1 MIDPKKVTNYNR
13 TQWQLQEFLLYC
25 ICVAGKKSEIETRKL
40 DLFLEGAREQN
51 LYPFDYIRQLRARSE
66 LMKELNK
73 CKIAPY
79 KQRYNSFED
88 CADFMPDDLIGI
100 TIEELQMVRG
110 ISTKTSRFFLTH
122 SDKDFNEPV
131 LDTHILRYLTD
142 VGYKNVPK
150 STPQN
155 PKIYE
160 KFANLFKR
168 LANFEGMS
176 VADFDLKIW
185 KQYSYGK
192 SVA

>member
-1 MIDPKKVTNYNR
+1 MINPKKVTNYKR

-40 DLFLEGAREQN
+40 DVFLEGAREQS

-66 LMKELNK
+66 LMDELNR

-88 CADFMPDDLIGI
+88 CADLMPDDLIGI
-100 TIEELQMVRG
+100 TIEELQEVRG

-122 SDKDFNEPV
+122 SSEDYDEPV
-131 LDTHILRYLTD
+131 LDTHILQYLKD

-150 STPQN
+150 ATPQN

-160 KFANLFKR
+160 KFATLFKR
-168 LANFEGMS
+168 IANFEGMS

-185 KQYSYGK
+185 KEYSYGK
-192 SVA
+192 SAV